1 MQVFLNKLL
10 EIISNMECLIE
21 NRIRLC
27 YKTYPKTAKFQIL
40 RKSDTLVLQNV
51 SKMSLVEAKAFTQP
65 MLSMIFKSCC
75 IIFVAR
81 TSNLIVVGVMNI
93 TIVCDVLGEPNNGT
107 SVAAYNLIN
116 HLKSQGHDVRV
127 VCCDADKKG
136 ESGFCIVPTLNLG
149 PIVNAALARNEVV
162 PAKADPVILEEAIK
176 DADVVH
182 LLMPF
187 PLSWK
192 AVKICEKY
200 GVPMTASFHVQA
212 ENFTCH
218 LGMMKSNIATKEVYK
233 YFYKKVYDHCT
244 LTHYPTE
251 FIKEDF
257 ESNIKK
263 HVPSRVISNGVSESF
278 FEPAPLEAIIR
289 QKQKN
294 NKKFTIVVV
303 GRYSSEKAQQVLI
316 KAIAKS
322 KYKDRIKLIM
332 AGEGPKGRMYRRLV
346 KRNGVDCEM
355 RFIEHNELKEVLNA
369 ADLYVHTAYVELE
382 SIACLEAIVT
392 GLVPIICDSKR
403 SAARFFAQ
411 DDRCLYRKWD
421 PEDLKNKIEY
431 FMDNP
436 EELNACKEKYKTQAN
451 VSRLGECM
459 NKMEEMLQEAAGMR
473 EKEA

>member
-1 MQVFLNKLL
+1 
-10 EIISNMECLIE
+10 
-21 NRIRLC
+21 
-27 YKTYPKTAKFQIL
+27 
-40 RKSDTLVLQNV
+40 
-51 SKMSLVEAKAFTQP
+51 
-65 MLSMIFKSCC
+65 
-75 IIFVAR
+75 
-81 TSNLIVVGVMNI
+81 MNI
-93 TIVCDVLGEPNNGT
+93 TIICDVLGRANNGT

-116 HLKSQGHDVRV
+116 HLKSQGHNVTV
-127 VCCDADKKG
+127 VCCDADKEG
-136 ESGFCIVPTLNLG
+136 TNGYSIVPTIKFG

-162 PAKADPVILEEAIK
+162 PAKADTAILEDAIK
-176 DADVVH
+176 GADVVH

-200 GVPMTASFHVQA
+200 GIPMTSSFHVQA

-218 LGMMKSNIATKEVYK
+218 IGMMKSNFATKEVYK
-233 YFYKKVYDHCT
+233 YFYKKVYSHCAM
-244 LTHYPTE
+244 THYPTE

-263 HVPSRVISNGVSESF
+263 HVPSKVISNGVCESF
-278 FEPAPLEAIIR
+278 FEPAPAEAISR
-289 QKQKN
+289 QKEKN
-294 NKKFTIVVV
+294 KDKFTIVVV

-316 KAIAKS
+316 KAVAKS

-332 AGEGPKGRMYRRLV
+332 AGEGPKRKSYRRLA

-355 RFIEHNELKEVLNA
+355 RFIDHDELKEVLNA

-392 GLVPIICDSKR
+392 GLVPIICNSKR
-403 SAARFFAQ
+403 SAARFFAR

-421 PEDLKNKIEY
+421 SEDLKNKIEY

-436 EELNACKEKYKTQAN
+436 GELDACRKKYHTQAKM
-451 VSRLGECM
+451 SRLGACM
-459 NKMEEMLQEAAGMR
+459 NKMDKMLVVALGMNR
-473 EKEA
+473 KEA

>member
-1 MQVFLNKLL
+1 
-10 EIISNMECLIE
+10 
-21 NRIRLC
+21 
-27 YKTYPKTAKFQIL
+27 
-40 RKSDTLVLQNV
+40 
-51 SKMSLVEAKAFTQP
+51 
-65 MLSMIFKSCC
+65 
-75 IIFVAR
+75 
-81 TSNLIVVGVMNI
+81 MNI
-93 TIVCDVLGEPNNGT
+93 TVICDVLGRANNGT

-116 HLKSQGHDVRV
+116 HLKSQGHNVTV
-127 VCCDADKKG
+127 VCCDADKAG

-149 PIVNAALARNEVV
+149 PLLNAALARNEVV
-162 PAKADPVILEEAIK
+162 PAKADTAILEEAIK

-200 GVPMTASFHVQA
+200 GVPMTSSFHVQA

-218 LGMMKSNIATKEVYK
+218 IGMMKSGLATREVYK
-233 YFYKKVYDHCT
+233 YFYKKVYSHCA

-263 HVPSRVISNGVSESF
+263 HVPSKVISNGVSESF
-278 FEPAPLEAIIR
+278 FEPVPAEAVNR
-289 QKQKN
+289 QKAKN
-294 NKKFTIVVV
+294 KDQFTIVVV

-332 AGEGPKGRMYRRLV
+332 AGEGPKGKSYRRLV

-355 RFIEHNELKEVLNA
+355 RFIDHDELKEVLNA
-369 ADLYVHTAYVELE
+369 ANLYVHTAYVELE

-392 GLVPIICDSKR
+392 GLVPIICNSKR
-403 SAARFFAQ
+403 SAARFFAR

-421 PEDLKNKIEY
+421 SEDLKNKIEY

-436 EELNACKEKYKTQAN
+436 EALDACREKYRTQAN
-451 VSRLGECM
+451 VSRLTECM
-459 NKMEEMLQEAAGMR
+459 NKMEAMLVEASGMR

>member
-1 MQVFLNKLL
+1 
-10 EIISNMECLIE
+10 
-21 NRIRLC
+21 
-27 YKTYPKTAKFQIL
+27 
-40 RKSDTLVLQNV
+40 
-51 SKMSLVEAKAFTQP
+51 
-65 MLSMIFKSCC
+65 
-75 IIFVAR
+75 
-81 TSNLIVVGVMNI
+81 MNI
-93 TIVCDVLGEPNNGT
+93 TVICDVLGEPNNGT

-116 HLKSQGHDVRV
+116 HLKSQGHNVTV

-136 ESGFCIVPTLNLG
+136 ESGFRIVPTLNLG
-149 PIVNAALARNEVV
+149 PLLNAALARNEVV
-162 PAKADPVILEEAIK
+162 PAKADAAILEDAIK
-176 DADVVH
+176 GADVVH

-200 GVPMTASFHVQA
+200 GVPMTSSFHVQA

-218 LGMMKSNIATKEVYK
+218 IGLMKSGLATKEVYK
-233 YFYKKVYDHCT
+233 YFYKKVYSHCV

-263 HVPSRVISNGVSESF
+263 HVPSMVISNGVSESF
-278 FEPAPLEAIIR
+278 FEPASAEAVNR
-289 QKQKN
+289 QKAKN
-294 NKKFTIVVV
+294 KDKFTIVVV

-332 AGEGPKGRMYRRLV
+332 AGEGPKGKRYRRLA

-355 RFIEHNELKEVLNA
+355 RFIEHEELKEVLNA

-392 GLVPIICDSKR
+392 GLVPIICNSKR

-421 PEDLKNKIEY
+421 SEDLKNKIEY

-436 EELNACKEKYKTQAN
+436 DELSACKEKYRAQAN
-451 VSRLGECM
+451 VSRLTECM
-459 NKMEEMLQEAAGMR
+459 NKMEEMLTEASEMR
-473 EKEA
+473 KKEA

>member
-21 NRIRLC
+21 NRTRLC
-27 YKTYPKTAKFQIL
+27 YKTCPKTAKFQIL
-40 RKSDTLVLQNV
+40 QKSDTLVLQNV

-316 KAIAKS
+316 KAVAKS

>member
-10 EIISNMECLIE
+10 EIISNMECLIK
-21 NRIRLC
+21 NRTRLC
-27 YKTYPKTAKFQIL
+27 YKTCPKTAKFQIL
-40 RKSDTLVLQNV
+40 QKSDTLVLQNV

-316 KAIAKS
+316 RAVAKS

>member
-1 MQVFLNKLL
+1 
-10 EIISNMECLIE
+10 
-21 NRIRLC
+21 
-27 YKTYPKTAKFQIL
+27 
-40 RKSDTLVLQNV
+40 
-51 SKMSLVEAKAFTQP
+51 MSLVEAKAFTQP

-436 EELNACKEKYKTQAN
+436 EELNACREKYKTQAN

>member
-1 MQVFLNKLL
+1 
-10 EIISNMECLIE
+10 
-21 NRIRLC
+21 
-27 YKTYPKTAKFQIL
+27 
-40 RKSDTLVLQNV
+40 
-51 SKMSLVEAKAFTQP
+51 MSLVEAKAFTQP

-127 VCCDADKKG
+127 VCCDEDKKG

-421 PEDLKNKIEY
+421 SEDLKNKIEY

-436 EELNACKEKYKTQAN
+436 EELDACKEKYRTQAN

>member
-21 NRIRLC
+21 NRTRLC

-40 RKSDTLVLQNV
+40 QKSDTLVLQNV

>member
-1 MQVFLNKLL
+1 
-10 EIISNMECLIE
+10 
-21 NRIRLC
+21 
-27 YKTYPKTAKFQIL
+27 
-40 RKSDTLVLQNV
+40 
-51 SKMSLVEAKAFTQP
+51 
-65 MLSMIFKSCC
+65 
-75 IIFVAR
+75 
-81 TSNLIVVGVMNI
+81 MNI

-116 HLKSQGHDVRV
+116 HLKSQGHIVTV

-136 ESGFCIVPTLNLG
+136 ESGFSIVPTMNLG
-149 PIVNAALARNEVV
+149 PIINAALARNEVV
-162 PAKADPVILEEAIK
+162 PARADKTILEEAIRG
-176 DADVVH
+176 ADVVH

-192 AVKICEKY
+192 AVKICEQY
-200 GVPMTASFHVQA
+200 NVPMTASFHVQA

-218 LGMMKSNIATKEVYK
+218 IGMMKSGIATKEVYK
-233 YFYKKVYDHCT
+233 YFYRKVYDHCT

-257 ESNIKK
+257 ESNIRKK
-263 HVPSRVISNGVSESF
+263 VPSRVISNGVSESF
-278 FEPAPLEAIIR
+278 FEPAPIEAIN
-289 QKQKN
+289 KQKA
-294 NKKFTIVVV
+294 KHKDKFTIVVV

-322 KYKDRIKLIM
+322 KYKDKIHLIL
-332 AGEGPKGRMYRRLV
+332 AGEGPKRLSY
-346 KRNGVDCEM
+346 KRLAKKYGVDCEM
-355 RFIEHNELKEVLNA
+355 RFIEHEELKEVLNA

-392 GLVPIICDSKR
+392 GLVPIICNSKR

-421 PEDLKNKIEY
+421 AEDLKNKIEY

-436 EELNACKEKYKTQAN
+436 DELEVCRKKYMKQAN
-451 VSRLGECM
+451 VSRLGDCM
-459 NKMEEMLQEAAGMR
+459 NKMEQMLQDAAGMR

>member
-1 MQVFLNKLL
+1 
-10 EIISNMECLIE
+10 
-21 NRIRLC
+21 
-27 YKTYPKTAKFQIL
+27 
-40 RKSDTLVLQNV
+40 
-51 SKMSLVEAKAFTQP
+51 
-65 MLSMIFKSCC
+65 
-75 IIFVAR
+75 
-81 TSNLIVVGVMNI
+81 MNI

-116 HLKSQGHDVRV
+116 HLKSQGHIVTV

-136 ESGFCIVPTLNLG
+136 ESGFSIVPTMNLG
-149 PIVNAALARNEVV
+149 PIINAALARNEVV
-162 PAKADPVILEEAIK
+162 PARADKTILEEAIRG
-176 DADVVH
+176 ADVVH

-192 AVKICEKY
+192 AVKICEQY
-200 GVPMTASFHVQA
+200 NVPMTASFHVQA

-218 LGMMKSNIATKEVYK
+218 IGMMKSGIATKEVYK
-233 YFYKKVYDHCT
+233 YFYRKVYDHCT

-257 ESNIKK
+257 ESNIRKK
-263 HVPSRVISNGVSESF
+263 VPSRVISNGVSESF
-278 FEPAPLEAIIR
+278 FEPAPIEAIN
-289 QKQKN
+289 KQKA
-294 NKKFTIVVV
+294 KHKDKFTIVVV

-322 KYKDRIKLIM
+322 KYKDKIHLIL
-332 AGEGPKGRMYRRLV
+332 AGEGPKRHSYKRLA
-346 KRNGVDCEM
+346 KKYGVDCEM
-355 RFIEHNELKEVLNA
+355 RFIEHEELKEVLNA

-392 GLVPIICDSKR
+392 GLVPIICNSKR

-421 PEDLKNKIEY
+421 AEDLKNKIEY

-436 EELNACKEKYKTQAN
+436 DELEVCRKKYMKQAN
-451 VSRLGECM
+451 VSRLGDCM
-459 NKMEEMLQEAAGMR
+459 NKMEQMLQDAAGMR

>member
-1 MQVFLNKLL
+1 
-10 EIISNMECLIE
+10 
-21 NRIRLC
+21 
-27 YKTYPKTAKFQIL
+27 
-40 RKSDTLVLQNV
+40 
-51 SKMSLVEAKAFTQP
+51 
-65 MLSMIFKSCC
+65 
-75 IIFVAR
+75 
-81 TSNLIVVGVMNI
+81 MNI
-93 TIVCDVLGEPNNGT
+93 TIICDVLGRANNGT
-107 SVAAYNLIN
+107 SVAAYNLIS
-116 HLKSQGHDVRV
+116 HLKSQGHNVNV
-127 VCCDADKKG
+127 VCCDADKEGK
-136 ESGFCIVPTLNLG
+136 SGYSIVPTMKLG

-162 PAKADPVILEEAIK
+162 PAKADAAILEDAIK
-176 DADVVH
+176 GADVVH

-200 GVPMTASFHVQA
+200 GIPMTSSFHVQA

-218 LGMMKSNIATKEVYK
+218 LGMMKSGFATKEVYK
-233 YFYKKVYDHCT
+233 YFYKKVYSHCAI
-244 LTHYPTE
+244 THYPTE

-263 HVPSRVISNGVSESF
+263 HVPSKVISNGVSESF
-278 FEPAPLEAIIR
+278 FEPAPIEVINR
-289 QKQKN
+289 QKKKN
-294 NKKFTIVVV
+294 KDKFTIVVV

-332 AGEGPKGRMYRRLV
+332 AGEGPKRKSYRRLA

-355 RFIEHNELKEVLNA
+355 RFIDHDELKEVLNA

-392 GLVPIICDSKR
+392 GLVPIICNSKR
-403 SAARFFAQ
+403 SAARFFAK

-421 PEDLKNKIEY
+421 SEDLKNKIEY

-436 EELNACKEKYKTQAN
+436 GELDACKQKYRTQAN

-459 NKMEEMLQEAAGMR
+459 NKMEKMLVEASGMSR
-473 EKEA
+473 KEA

>member
-1 MQVFLNKLL
+1 
-10 EIISNMECLIE
+10 
-21 NRIRLC
+21 
-27 YKTYPKTAKFQIL
+27 
-40 RKSDTLVLQNV
+40 
-51 SKMSLVEAKAFTQP
+51 MSLVEAKAFTQP

-316 KAIAKS
+316 RAVAKS

>member
-1 MQVFLNKLL
+1 MKLF
-10 EIISNMECLIE
+10 S
-21 NRIRLC
+21 
-27 YKTYPKTAKFQIL
+27 FV

-65 MLSMIFKSCC
+65 LLSMIFKSCC

-294 NKKFTIVVV
+294 NDKFTIVVV

-316 KAIAKS
+316 RAVAKS

>member
-40 RKSDTLVLQNV
+40 QKSDTFVLQNV

-127 VCCDADKKG
+127 VCCDEDKKG

-421 PEDLKNKIEY
+421 SEDLKNKIEY

-436 EELNACKEKYKTQAN
+436 EELDACKEKYRTQAN